1 MGKTSG
7 ETEELGIN
15 LLWQG
20 GTKEVGHA
28 VQRRGKPH
36 GRKQISKQISDGG
49 LGSQVFQSEVWRTTL
64 LRLIQNLS

>member
-20 GTKEVGHA
+20 DTKKVGHA
-28 VQRRGKPH
+28 VQRRGKPQ
-36 GRKQISKQISDGG
+36 GRKQINKNKLNYKS
-49 LGSQVFQSEVWRTTL
+49 
-64 LRLIQNLS
+64 